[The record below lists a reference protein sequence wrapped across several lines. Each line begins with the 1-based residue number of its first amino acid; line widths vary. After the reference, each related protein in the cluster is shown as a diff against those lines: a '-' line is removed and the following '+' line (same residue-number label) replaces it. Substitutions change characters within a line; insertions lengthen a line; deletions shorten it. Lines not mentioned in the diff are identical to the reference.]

1 MDNSLL
7 QAVNLLETFERV
19 SELQTLKYAP
29 SMGPITFHSVG
40 TSSTNPAPCKPCNYC
55 STRMNHP
62 VRVWSQSFINWAAG
76 LINLLNLAGSSSAT
90 IIIITFEVTWRI
102 DGKFKKQKFGVLYRN
117 FRESDSPAG
126 DHKSSLRRQTDFP
139 YSEHRILND
148 RLLGSKSV
156 QLYRSAVRK
165 LIDCGNERAWK
176 HVGHPME
183 FRLENMKQEHARK
196 CPKSIRELEAKK
208 TVDRTIAKF
217 TVFPTKRC

>member
-90 IIIITFEVTWRI
+90 IIIITSKLHGELMESLKNKSSVF
-102 DGKFKKQKFGVLYRN
+102 YRN

-126 DHKSSLRRQTDFP
+126 DHKSSLRTQTDFP
-139 YSEHRILND
+139 YSEHRIPND
-148 RLLGSKSV
+148 RLLGANRYSCTDL
-156 QLYRSAVRK
+156 QF
-165 LIDCGNERAWK
+165 GN
-176 HVGHPME
+176 
-183 FRLENMKQEHARK
+183 
-196 CPKSIRELEAKK
+196 S
-208 TVDRTIAKF
+208 
-217 TVFPTKRC
+217 